1 MKQNGFFLPKPVCT
15 IPYIL
20 SWGGGG
26 ETGKIPVAG
35 LLFNLVPVDDDLD
48 DSVPN
53 LKDKRKQHTK
63 MSPILEFY
71 KKKFLC
77 CKSGS

>member
-1 MKQNGFFLPKPVCT
+1 MDRVYETKWFFPPKIGVYYSIYPFM
-15 IPYIL
+15 
-20 SWGGGG
+20 GGGG
-26 ETGKIPVAG
+26 DTGKIPVAG

-63 MSPILEFY
+63 MSPILEF
-71 KKKFLC
+71 
-77 CKSGS
+77 

>member
-1 MKQNGFFLPKPVCT
+1 MVFSSQNRCVLFHISLHG
-15 IPYIL
+15 
-20 SWGGGG
+20 GGGG

-71 KKKFLC
+71 KKKVSVL
-77 CKSGS
+77 

>member
-1 MKQNGFFLPKPVCT
+1 MDRVYETKWFFPPKIGVYYSIYPFM
-15 IPYIL
+15 
-20 SWGGGG
+20 GGG
-26 ETGKIPVAG
+26 AG

-71 KKKFLC
+71 KKKV
-77 CKSGS
+77 SV